1 MERGSVKPGLL
12 ALLAIFLSNGL
23 CNAVVLQSGRNR
35 VEISSDRAAQHSPV
49 IEDRLRNAV
58 RPGRSIRITLDTAI
72 DATQLSLIADFM
84 NRVNQVQIYI
94 PLLLFCQLTTI
105 CDLVKIEHAQQ
116 WIQDVY
122 YQGVDPSDL
131 HPVAQELQMPL
142 FLAAFGASSQDD
154 DLRTAIQSQ
163 LQAARAAWQT
173 TVQPPPITAS
183 SLLLQDL
190 PDADPNG

>member
-84 NRVNQVQIYI
+84 NRVNQ
-94 PLLLFCQLTTI
+94 
-105 CDLVKIEHAQQ
+105 IEHAQQ